1 MKVLIVDDSSVRY
14 EALIV
19 SLKEKGMNLEDI
31 VIVNSSSDAISK
43 LEDYQFDLM
52 ILDLL
57 LPKEKWE
64 SQISSQN
71 SMDLIK
77 EITIG
82 DDLLKPGSVIGL
94 TSDLAASEDAV
105 NLMNGQGWR
114 VVEYKQNESSWL
126 EIIGNLI
133 EYQKGIVN
141 NSSAIEVDLLVIC
154 ALRTPE
160 LKSVLSLPW
169 EWELKELG
177 SKFDL
182 HIGSFHSGGKKYTV
196 GACHASRMGM
206 VATSALTAA
215 LIARLNPKVVAMTG
229 ICAGIRGKTALGD
242 LIYATSAWDYQTGK
256 RINSPEQGEARFLI
270 DPHQLHAA
278 SDVGRHISKVAED
291 NSFLLGLVD
300 GHPESKRPNIHSGP
314 IASGSA
320 VIADSKFI
328 EDIVQQNRKVL
339 GVEMEIYGLY
349 FAAHEAF
356 NPTKVFSLK
365 GVCDH
370 GDEAKEDRYQTY
382 ASDLS
387 ALTLKKLMEDYG
399 SKVIDRG

>member
-1 MKVLIVDDSSVRY
+1 MKVLIVDDSSSRY

-31 VIVNSSSDAISK
+31 VIANSSSDAISK
-43 LEDYQFDLM
+43 LEDCQFDLM

-64 SQISSQN
+64 NQISSQN

-77 EITIG
+77 EITVG
-82 DDLLKPGSVIGL
+82 DDLLKPGSVVGL
-94 TSDLAASEDAV
+94 TSDLEASKDAV
-105 NLMNGQGWR
+105 NLMDGQGWK
-114 VVEYKQNESSWL
+114 VVKYEQNKSSWL

-133 EYQKGIVN
+133 KYQKGIVN
-141 NSSAIEVDLLVIC
+141 NSATIEVDLLVIC

-160 LKSVLSLPW
+160 LKSVLCLPW
-169 EWELKELG
+169 EWELKEFG
-177 SKFDL
+177 NEFDL
-182 HIGSFHSGGKKYTV
+182 HIGSFHSGGKRYTV
-196 GACHASRMGM
+196 GACHASKMGM
-206 VATSALTAA
+206 VATSSLTAA

-242 LIYATSAWDYQTGK
+242 LIYATSVWDYQTGK
-256 RINSPEQGEARFLI
+256 RMNSPEHGEARFLI
-270 DPHQLHAA
+270 DPHQIHAA

-291 NSFLLGLVD
+291 SSFLLSLVD
-300 GHPESKRPNIHSGP
+300 KHPESKRPQIHTGP

-328 EDIVQQNRKVL
+328 EDIIQQNRKVL

-356 NPTKVFSLK
+356 NPPKVFSLK

-370 GDEAKEDRYQTY
+370 GDETKEDGYQAY
-382 ASDLS
+382 ASDFS

-399 SKVIDRG
+399 SKIMDKG